1 MVIDDIFLS
10 QVIGMLAVSLPK
22 RTLRFC
28 WRKIYLGLLV
38 TMLKITYKPTLTRL
52 RNSFMKI
59 NIANDN
65 KNCFYVNDKYDQ
77 KLLLHH

>member
-22 RTLRFC
+22 RTLRFLL
-28 WRKIYLGLLV
+28 KKLV
-38 TMLKITYKPTLTRL
+38 TMLRITYKPTLTRL

-59 NIANDN
+59 NITNDN

-77 KLLLHH
+77 K